1 MVVRTPLEEELL
13 SDSESD
19 SGAAIM
25 ASTTDMEQEDAE
37 RREAQDI
44 ATPGVED
51 EQIAEDLNLEDIYP
65 EPKSLFPWRPPD
77 LGEDEQEN
85 LGRASLEPC
94 SLFMSSSSPFSS
106 SSSSTVLPDFA
117 WMWKMEGNPARFG
130 PDGMSDDQLELYMSL
145 GLLDDHFDVRTYFP
159 ESEFAFMEDGILDL
173 CLRLGFFQ
181 EVVDGVEGW
190 VEEEE
195 TEDCVR
201 ARGRHPNDLQFPRD
215 YDWEKDEKRG
225 RRRMRK

>member
-1 MVVRTPLEEELL
+1 
-13 SDSESD
+13 
-19 SGAAIM
+19 
-25 ASTTDMEQEDAE
+25 
-37 RREAQDI
+37 
-44 ATPGVED
+44 
-51 EQIAEDLNLEDIYP
+51 
-65 EPKSLFPWRPPD
+65 
-77 LGEDEQEN
+77 
-85 LGRASLEPC
+85 
-94 SLFMSSSSPFSS
+94 MSSSFPSS
-106 SSSSTVLPDFA
+106 SSSSTVLPDFYL
-117 WMWKMEGNPARFG
+117 KMEGNPARFG

-201 ARGRHPNDLQFPRD
+201 APGRHPNDLQFPRD
-215 YDWEKDEKRG
+215 YDWEEDEKRG
-225 RRRMRK
+225 RRAIAPSTNFSKSNKVSPSSASPDAPP